1 MKIAANVTFI
11 THDIFHIL
19 FNGDVPYYMG
29 CIEIGDNVVIG
40 ANVTILPN
48 VKIGNNIVI
57 GAGAVITKDLED
69 GGVYAGV
76 PARKIGNFD
85 ELLMKRKAITLCD
98 VPSIWESFKR
108 R

>member
-48 VKIGNNIVI
+48 FKIGNNIVI

-69 GGVYAGV
+69 GDVYAGV
-76 PARKIGNFD
+76 PARRVGSFD
-85 ELLMKRKAITLCD
+85 ELIIKRKAITFCD
-98 VPSIWESFKR
+98 VPSIWESFNR